1 MLSLFNFYKHY
12 VFIFMLYFYK
22 TQLVSNRYLHQIIK
36 ETEIASCIQAVSYCV
51 CVCVC
56 SFWKGSIV
64 CFLYSASY
72 NRLLN
77 KHRLFLFL

>member
-1 MLSLFNFYKHY
+1 
-12 VFIFMLYFYK
+12 MLYFYK

-56 SFWKGSIV
+56 VVFGKGVLSV
-64 CFLYSASY
+64 SCTVL
-72 NRLLN
+72 
-77 KHRLFLFL
+77 HTTDC